1 MSIRP
6 LFFLMCSC
14 VLAFALAIF
23 TFSSGAGFFA
33 SLLVYSL
40 GGSSLLVMFSALSF
54 FTSEISDQAASTLDL
69 QRA

>member
-6 LFFLMCSC
+6 LFFLGCSC
-14 VLAFALAIF
+14 VLALALAMF

-40 GGSSLLVMFSALSF
+40 GGSSMLVMFSALSF
-54 FTSEISDQAASTLDL
+54 FSSEFSERDGSLGLQQA
-69 QRA
+69 